1 MGTTRRR
8 RLQRHAIEAWR
19 ERARR
24 LKLGADRL
32 YLLGRDPRVPWYAR
46 VMALGIAAYVL
57 SPIDLIPDFIPV
69 LGHLDDLV
77 LVPLLVVLAI
87 RMIPPGV
94 LAECQQSAEARLVQ
108 GQGIGWIGAGLVVVS
123 WLALAALVALLTVQ
137 AFH

>member
-1 MGTTRRR
+1 MRTVGG
-8 RLQRHAIEAWR
+8 WR

-24 LKLGADRL
+24 LELEAYRL
-32 YLLGRDPRVPWYAR
+32 CLVYRDPRVPWYAR
-46 VMALGIAAYVL
+46 LFALGIAAYVL

-69 LGHLDDLV
+69 LGHLDDLI

-94 LAECQQSAEARLVQ
+94 LAECQAAAEARLAQ
-108 GQGIGWIGAGLVVVS
+108 GRGIGLVGAGLVVAS